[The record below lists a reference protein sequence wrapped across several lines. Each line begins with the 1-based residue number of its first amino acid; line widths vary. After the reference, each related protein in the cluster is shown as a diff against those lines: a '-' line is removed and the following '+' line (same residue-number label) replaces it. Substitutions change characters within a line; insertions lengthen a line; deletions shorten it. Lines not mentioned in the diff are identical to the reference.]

1 MGVRSSQSPGHDVAG
16 RELRTIAG
24 LASALRPGVLRLGR
38 RLRQL
43 RDDSLDL
50 NGNQL
55 SAMAVL
61 MNEGDKL
68 MGELAAAEKVQPPSM
83 TRIVNGLEALGYV
96 ARRPD
101 PADRRQCL
109 VTLTP
114 AGREVLL
121 ANRRRRDAWLA
132 VRIAELS
139 PAERHVLRQA
149 VPILDK
155 ITSG

>member
-1 MGVRSSQSPGHDVAG
+1 MPVRSSEAPGHDAAG

-24 LASALRPGVLRLGR
+24 LASALRPAVLRLGR

>member
-1 MGVRSSQSPGHDVAG
+1 MLSIKLEAVPAKED
-16 RELRTIAG
+16 LRTSRG
-24 LASALRPGVLRLGR
+24 LAHAVRPVVMRLARSLRHV
-38 RLRQL
+38 

-50 NGNQL
+50 QTNHL

-61 MNEGDKL
+61 LNDGDML
-68 MGELAAAEKVQPPSM
+68 MGQLAATEKMQPPSM

-109 VTLTP
+109 VTVTP

-139 PAERHVLRQA
+139 PADRHVLRQA

>member
-1 MGVRSSQSPGHDVAG
+1 MPVRSSQAPGHDVAG

-24 LASALRPGVLRLGR
+24 LASALRPAVLRLGR

-109 VTLTP
+109 VTVTP

-139 PAERHVLRQA
+139 QAERHVLRQA